1 MLRILHQTLGPGD
14 AERRQAY
21 IASVRRHHPH
31 PWRHVFWTD
40 NAIAQC
46 VQQNQPEL
54 FSLFTSAL
62 PIVQSDI
69 GRYCVLEANDGGL
82 YLDSDVWVTQSLE
95 RAITNASHHFTRV
108 VLASSPQ
115 LLPFGLIG
123 ATNYI
128 MYAPWPHHQ
137 FRSRVRKDLGTHRPG
152 LVSQTS
158 GCIMLDRVVAALPPT
173 RAVGRFTPPTVTSP
187 FCPIYN
193 WPQPPHDAEV
203 CAVHHGGTARQ
214 DGDSWSSNLVLRSVA
229 TECALRHAV
238 GTSYDGQLPCI
249 MWVVLVGFVLLAA
262 VALRRYRR
270 RRCRKSTGAW
280 QL

>member
-1 MLRILHQTLGPGD
+1 MQKSPSCVCNGACQQMLRILHQTLGPGD

-62 PIVQSDI
+62 PIVQS
-69 GRYCVLEANDGGL
+69 
-82 YLDSDVWVTQSLE
+82 
-95 RAITNASHHFTRV
+95 ASHHFTRV
-108 VLASSPQ
+108 VLSSSPQ

-137 FRSRVRKDLGTHRPG
+137 FWSRVRKDLGTHRPG